1 MGRRPE
7 FVKYLATL
15 LFLHCIVPTISA
27 VPNRTGTAFTPA
39 SGGNFQGNYVQCA
52 SGWVSQVVVYGGSS
66 NYLNNLCITCIAPG
80 GLPEVT
86 PPMSGG
92 VSRTI
97 LVDSQPTPFSC
108 VTANIN
114 GTETIFPYNLWGLTN
129 MYSYSKVNPW
139 ITGVTV
145 WGVQSPGNFVG
156 DTYTGLD
163 CPANTYIYG
172 FLGGGTPN
180 SASTALSGLQAMC
193 KAIPIDQCDSSLC
206 TPGNYATACFLS
218 RNPIS
223 CALIPSTAKPTTSI
237 ITTSRAPALLY
248 ALVMQLTYDSATN
261 LTPDQI
267 KTVVGQFFGVE
278 PAFISIS
285 TNAQRRLLAVVA
297 VTVTVNFPDSGAAT
311 AAQNS
316 ILAAKTLTVNGVAL
330 SVGGVYVLAPG
341 QTPVPTLGPT
351 AQNGL
356 ALEWIVAIVL
366 IGVGVVATAIALYV
380 FYGTKQSALA
390 LDVMAVKILPLV
402 KTLPRDIFL
411 QVPSRDS
418 FHYPKSRI
426 IAATPTK

>member
-7 FVKYLATL
+7 AVNYLATM
-15 LFLHCIVPTISA
+15 LFLHCVVPTISA

-52 SGWVSQVVVYGGSS
+52 SGWVSQVVAYGGSS

-80 GLPEVT
+80 GLPEGT

-97 LVDSQPTPFSC
+97 LVGSQPTPFSC

-114 GTETIFPYNLWGLTN
+114 GTETIFPYNSWGLTN

-139 ITGVTV
+139 VTGVTV

-218 RNPIS
+218 RYPIS
-223 CALIPSTAKPTTSI
+223 CALIPTTARPSTSSSAAAVTSS
-237 ITTSRAPALLY
+237 SRAPALLFS
-248 ALVMQLTYDSATN
+248 LVMQLTYDSATN

-285 TNAQRRLLAVVA
+285 TTLNGDCSRSLLSLSQCTLQAAGRRRRR
-297 VTVTVNFPDSGAAT
+297 
-311 AAQNS
+311 
-316 ILAAKTLTVNGVAL
+316 KTL
-330 SVGGVYVLAPG
+330 SWQRKP
-341 QTPVPTLGPT
+341 
-351 AQNGL
+351 
-356 ALEWIVAIVL
+356 
-366 IGVGVVATAIALYV
+366 
-380 FYGTKQSALA
+380 
-390 LDVMAVKILPLV
+390 
-402 KTLPRDIFL
+402 
-411 QVPSRDS
+411 
-418 FHYPKSRI
+418 
-426 IAATPTK
+426 